1 MRDNL
6 QQLQL
11 TVLALIVSL
20 ITVGSFTYI
29 LWKQPE
35 SLRLSREGVPFFTP
49 AVINPDTGEAISV
62 EALVEHFKKG
72 G

>member
-1 MRDNL
+1 MTINV

-11 TVLALIVSL
+11 AALALIVSL

-29 LWKQPE
+29 LWKQPA
-35 SLRLSREGVPFFTP
+35 SLRQSRDGVPFFTP
-49 AVINPDTGEAISV
+49 QVIHPDTGEAISV
-62 EALVEHFKKG
+62 EELVEHFKKG

>member
-1 MRDNL
+1 MTVSA

-11 TVLALIVSL
+11 AALALIVSL

-35 SLRLSREGVPFFTP
+35 SLRLSRDGVPFFTP
-49 AVINPDTGEAISV
+49 QVIHPDTGEIISV
-62 EALVEHFKKG
+62 DELVEHFKKEG
-72 G
+72 